1 VLARA
6 PQDFP
11 ETPLPASHRK
21 NLRRLAREKT
31 QLGPLR
37 FVEAT
42 SPGAMNPA
50 LETLMVLEAAGWKG
64 DRGTAMVQNARLS
77 CFIRVSMRQ
86 MAASHEA
93 SVMTLML
100 GETPVAAALML
111 EQKGVHF
118 CYKIAHDPAFARY
131 SPGMVLAHE
140 IGLRLQAKPGFIRA
154 DSCVDTAD
162 SFMAR
167 VWPDRASFGDV
178 MLALADHRTPAIAA
192 MQLRERLR
200 RRLRAG
206 AKRLYHGLNR
216 RLGR

>member
-1 VLARA
+1 MA
-6 PQDFP
+6 
-11 ETPLPASHRK
+11 E
-21 NLRRLAREKT
+21 
-31 QLGPLR
+31 LGPLR
-37 FVEAT
+37 VVEAA
-42 SPGAMNPA
+42 SPAAINPA

-64 DRGTAMVQNARLS
+64 ARGTAMVQNARLS
-77 CFIRVSMRQ
+77 CFIRAGMRQ
-86 MAASHEA
+86 MAANHEA

-100 GETPVAAALML
+100 GDTPVAAALML

-118 CYKIAHDPAFARY
+118 CYKIAHDPAFARF

-154 DSCVDTAD
+154 DSCVDSAD

-167 VWPDRASFGDV
+167 VWPESVPFADV
-178 MLALADHRTPAIAA
+178 MLALAGRRTPAVAA

-206 AKRLYHGLNR
+206 AKRLYHRMIR
-216 RLGR
+216 RPGS